1 MKRFWRL
8 LAVALTLTVLA
19 GCSGLSYEDLY
30 SLPRATEDY
39 YDLQEAL
46 NEVLE
51 DGYDYL
57 APTSGARQEPVQMTD
72 LDGDGVDEAVVF
84 LRTSDHGEVKIYI
97 FSKNGDAYSPAV
109 VIDGAGSAVASV
121 EYADLDGQG
130 DLELIVTYQVSESV
144 SQALQVY
151 RYSAGEAT
159 SMLTAGCSQ
168 SELSDLD
175 GDGLQEVFCISG
187 SGSDSL
193 ATLECYDY
201 REGELQRIG
210 EQRLGFS
217 YASLRQ
223 VQQGKL
229 SADCSGIIFS
239 GVGTEGQLLLDVFTA
254 DESGL
259 VAISP
264 QQEILTSLAIHSYYV
279 YPDDLDGDGLL
290 EIPQTRQLAAFDDGS
305 SAQWVID
312 WYGLEANG
320 SCEREFT
327 TFENFSEN
335 WYFVIPEAWNEGLT
349 IKAAD
354 ETTTVST
361 VSFYRLED
369 EESPQEIM
377 TIYTLQGTERQT
389 YAQEHSL
396 TILLND
402 SETIFAVT
410 LAAAEPWEG
419 TVTMAQV
426 SELFHYT
433 RTGWSEETSAEQN

>member
-1 MKRFWRL
+1 M
-8 LAVALTLTVLA
+8 TLVLSVLA

-57 APTSGARQEPVQMTD
+57 APSSGARQEPVQLTD

-84 LRTSDHGEVKIYI
+84 LRTSDHGEVKVYI
-97 FSKNGDAYSPAV
+97 FSKTGDVYSPAA

-151 RYSAGEAT
+151 HYHEGEAT
-159 SMLTAGCSQ
+159 SMLMAGCSQ
-168 SELSDLD
+168 YELSDLD
-175 GDGLQEVFCISG
+175 GDGLQEVLCLTG
-187 SGSDSL
+187 SSTDSL
-193 ATLECYDY
+193 ATVECYDY
-201 REGELQRIG
+201 QEGELQRIG
-210 EQRLGFS
+210 EQRLRFP

-223 VQQGKL
+223 IQQGRL
-229 SADCSGIIFS
+229 SAECQGIVFS
-239 GVGTEGQLLLDVFTA
+239 GVGTEGQLLMDVFTVDA
-254 DESGL
+254 SGL
-259 VAISP
+259 VSVSP
-264 QQEILTSLAIHSYYV
+264 EQDILTSLPIHSYYV
-279 YPDDLDGDGLL
+279 YPDDLNGDGIL
-290 EIPQTRQLAAFDDGS
+290 EIPQTRQLDAYDDGS

-312 WYGLEANG
+312 WFTLDADG
-320 SCEREFT
+320 SCERQYT
-327 TFENFSEN
+327 TYENFSEN
-335 WYFVIPEAWNEGLT
+335 WYFVLPEAWDDGLT
-349 IKAAD
+349 IKAVD

-361 VSFYRLED
+361 VGFYRLERGK
-369 EESPQEIM
+369 EPQEIM
-377 TIYTLQGTERQT
+377 TIYTLRGTERQA

-433 RTGWSEETSAEQN
+433 RRGWSEETVDEQN

>member
-1 MKRFWRL
+1 
-8 LAVALTLTVLA
+8 
-19 GCSGLSYEDLY
+19 
-30 SLPRATEDY
+30 
-39 YDLQEAL
+39 
-46 NEVLE
+46 
-51 DGYDYL
+51 
-57 APTSGARQEPVQMTD
+57 
-72 LDGDGVDEAVVF
+72 
-84 LRTSDHGEVKIYI
+84 
-97 FSKNGDAYSPAV
+97 
-109 VIDGAGSAVASV
+109 
-121 EYADLDGQG
+121 
-130 DLELIVTYQVSESV
+130 
-144 SQALQVY
+144 
-151 RYSAGEAT
+151 
-159 SMLTAGCSQ
+159 MLTAGCSQ
-168 SELSDLD
+168 YELSDLD

-193 ATLECYDY
+193 ATVECYDY

-229 SADCSGIIFS
+229 SSDCSGIIFS

-312 WYGLEANG
+312 WYGLEADG

-433 RTGWSEETSAEQN
+433 RTGWSEEMSAEQN

>member
-51 DGYDYL
+51 DGCDYL
-57 APTSGARQEPVQMTD
+57 APTSGARTEPVHMPD
-72 LDGDGVDEAVVF
+72 RDGDGF
-84 LRTSDHGEVKIYI
+84 
-97 FSKNGDAYSPAV
+97 
-109 VIDGAGSAVASV
+109 
-121 EYADLDGQG
+121 
-130 DLELIVTYQVSESV
+130 
-144 SQALQVY
+144 
-151 RYSAGEAT
+151 
-159 SMLTAGCSQ
+159 
-168 SELSDLD
+168 
-175 GDGLQEVFCISG
+175 
-187 SGSDSL
+187 
-193 ATLECYDY
+193 
-201 REGELQRIG
+201 
-210 EQRLGFS
+210 
-217 YASLRQ
+217 
-223 VQQGKL
+223 
-229 SADCSGIIFS
+229 
-239 GVGTEGQLLLDVFTA
+239 
-254 DESGL
+254 
-259 VAISP
+259 
-264 QQEILTSLAIHSYYV
+264 
-279 YPDDLDGDGLL
+279 L

-312 WYGLEANG
+312 WYGLEADG